1 MKMSKRE
8 LLMVIVLLVIALVG
22 GSYYL
27 LLQPQSNTKEE
38 LLIQQEELDSQ
49 VKTVEAQVASIPR
62 VRESAEA
69 MVKQIKE
76 DTASYLPEI
85 RAEKIIL
92 MLDDLFVQNGIV
104 VRSSSFT
111 PPGPAQG
118 SIPSAPQPSNPG
130 TYLTLDQIAAK
141 LQELEGGPTEPTP
154 IPEPPAPIDPGAIQS
169 GLASVTVLGTSIDFE
184 APYESMAAFITGLE
198 ELQRSLAV
206 KNLMISQTEF
216 GTVTGSIAV
225 DFFALPKIYDTSDDP
240 YLEWPYEG
248 EYGKLNPF
256 AAPGYDLTFNVGAYV
271 TDPTNLAVSIP
282 ALSEQALLQ
291 ASSAE
296 IVAVDLEITPAVNGF
311 GCVIRIGDAV
321 YPAAGSAA
329 VLSDG
334 PMIRVL
340 VTSTQRVGEADQA
353 GITLNVSNTSDRPVM
368 VTVVGEDAVRP
379 RIAVGTLTGN
389 VSVR

>member
-8 LLMVIVLLVIALVG
+8 LLMVIILLVIALVG

-27 LLQPQSNTKEE
+27 LLQPQSETKAD
-38 LLIQQEELDSQ
+38 LLVQQEELDTQ

-62 VRESAEA
+62 VREGAETLA
-69 MVKQIKE
+69 RQIKE

-85 RAEKIIL
+85 RAEKILL

-118 SIPSAPQPSNPG
+118 SNPSAPQPSNPG

-141 LQELEGGPTEPTP
+141 LQELDKAPTEPTP
-154 IPEPPAPIDPGAIQS
+154 TPTPAEPIDPAAIQS
-169 GLASVTVLGTSIDFE
+169 GLASVTVLGTSIEFE

-198 ELQRSLAV
+198 DLQRSLAV
-206 KNLMISQTEF
+206 KNLMVSQTEF

-240 YLEWPYEG
+240 YLEWPYTG
-248 EYGKLNPF
+248 EYGKINPF

-282 ALSEQALLQ
+282 ALSEQALLR

-296 IVAVDLEITPAVNGF
+296 TAGVNLVITPAAGGF
-311 GCVIRIGDAV
+311 GCAVQIGEAV
-321 YPAAGSAA
+321 YPAAGS
-329 VLSDG
+329 VTVTSEG
-334 PMIRVL
+334 PVIRVL
-340 VTSTQRVGEADQA
+340 VTSTQRVGAADLS
-353 GITLNVSNTSDRPVM
+353 GITLNVSNTSELPVM
-368 VTVVGEDAVRP
+368 VIVVGDDAVLP
-379 RIAVGTLTGN
+379 RIAVGTLEGN